1 MYTLKTI
8 LTQQNFGNDITVYS
22 FKIKENENIYEILI
36 DWSDGIDYEIIV
48 NNEREAF
55 FSEYEKFTKISDYF
69 LMEI

>member
-8 LTQQNFGNDITVYS
+8 LTKQEYGNDITVYS
-22 FKIKENENIYEILI
+22 FKIKEDDLIYEIMI
-36 DWSDGIDYEIIV
+36 DWSGGIDYEIIV

-55 FSEYEKFTKISDYF
+55 FSEYEKFANISDYF